1 MLRSAVFSVLLILTG
16 HAPCA
21 EASDRGRILV
31 EVTVTPTSDGARL
44 DYRLAQP
51 VRRFDFERD
60 APISD
65 QARFRIV
72 AGEVALDER
81 TVVSGAPF
89 DSFSLLVQPDLT
101 GRDATYPLL
110 VRIGEGRLLYATALS
125 GERAAFDTRLRA
137 PRGLQLLGQ
146 RGDGGM
152 VYVGPRTQVRR
163 QGGIVFV
170 AAQETPHV
178 LVEATATDAA
188 NLFRHYRT
196 LMGRAPRMH
205 PIVVL
210 DARAEHQVFGGDVT
224 PNGVVLLQQGV
235 GAVDARGAFRLLAH
249 EFFHLWNNGLQ
260 ESDGE
265 NARWLVEGSAEYA
278 AALATRALHPEWA
291 DLDAELTAAW
301 MPCLITLSDESL
313 VGLAGQRRQSTR
325 YSCGLIAHWL
335 LDLELRRTGRD
346 IGQVWRQTLSSRG
359 GRYQLEDFRHAAD
372 PAGYGF
378 TALVDD
384 NGVERRR
391 RIVDWMQTR
400 GVAADEITR
409 DEDLRAAAIDTLL
422 RSACPPGPAVGY
434 EIDLE
439 YLAVRLD
446 TNEMCGSL
454 SGRPQLLAIEG
465 HELSG
470 SGAALY
476 QAVAGRCAAE
486 GSIAVQI
493 ERDGTRRVDVR
504 CARGAVTPR
513 QALVIRNALPATD

>member
-1 MLRSAVFSVLLILTG
+1 MLRAALLSLLILAG
-16 HAPCA
+16 HAPTA
-21 EASDRGRILV
+21 DDSDHGRILV

-65 QARFRIV
+65 QARLRIV
-72 AGEVALDER
+72 AGDVTLGER
-81 TVVSGAPF
+81 AVVGAAPF
-89 DSFSLLVQPDLT
+89 DSFSLIVQPDLT
-101 GRDATYPLL
+101 RHDATYPLL
-110 VRIGEGRLLYATALS
+110 VRVGEGRVLYATALS
-125 GERAAFDTRLRA
+125 GERAAFDTRLLA

-152 VYVGPRTQVRR
+152 VYVGPRAQVRR

-170 AAQETPHV
+170 AAQETPRV
-178 LVEATATDAA
+178 LVEATASDAV

-196 LMGRAPRMH
+196 LIGRAPQMH
-205 PIVVL
+205 PIVIL
-210 DARAEHQVFGGDVT
+210 DAQTGHRGFGGDVT

-235 GAVDARGAFRLLAH
+235 DAPDERRAFRLLAH

-278 AALATRALHPEWA
+278 AALATRALRPEWD
-291 DLDAELTAAW
+291 DLDAKLTAVW
-301 MPCLITLSDESL
+301 MPCLVTLSDESL
-313 VGLAGQRRQSTR
+313 VGLTGQRRQSTR

-335 LDLELRRTGRD
+335 LDLELRRTSRD
-346 IGQVWRQTLSSRG
+346 FWEVWRQTLSSRG
-359 GRYQLEDFRHAAD
+359 GRYELEHFRRIAD

-384 NGVERRR
+384 SGGERWR
-391 RIVDWMQTR
+391 RIVDWIRMR
-400 GVAADEITR
+400 GVAPAEVTR
-409 DEDLRAAAIDTLL
+409 DEDLRAAAIATLL
-422 RSACPPGPAVGY
+422 RSACAPDSAVGY
-434 EIDLE
+434 EIGQE
-439 YLAVRLD
+439 HSVRLD
-446 TNEMCGSL
+446 TNETCGSL
-454 SGRPQLLAIEG
+454 AGHPQLLAIEG
-465 HELSG
+465 HALSG

-476 QAVAGRCAAE
+476 QAVTERCAAE

-493 ERDGTRRVDVR
+493 ERNGSRTAAVR

-513 QALVIRNALPATD
+513 QSLAIQNALPAAH